1 MKNCYKD
8 FCTGCGLCHD
18 QQNVSFL
25 QTAQGM
31 MYQQVCPKNKPHFAI
46 LSAQWERMAL
56 DTIMKQVVYGA
67 IIEQCT
73 KGTLAMKIFD
83 SVHRAVA

>member
-1 MKNCYKD
+1 MISKT
-8 FCTGCGLCHD
+8 FH
-18 QQNVSFL
+18 FL